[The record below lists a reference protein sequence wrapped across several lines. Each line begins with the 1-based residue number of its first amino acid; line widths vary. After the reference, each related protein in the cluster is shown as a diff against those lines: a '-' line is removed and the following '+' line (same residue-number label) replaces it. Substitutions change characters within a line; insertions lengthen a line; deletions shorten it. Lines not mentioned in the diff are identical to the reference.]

1 MTTSIDAIYE
11 NGILR
16 PLAPLA
22 LPEGQRVHV
31 VVAADEMAGGEGSA
45 AILAEIAA
53 MPPEAPADPSTSRD
67 HDKVLYGKPHQP

>member
-1 MTTSIDAIYE
+1 MTTSVDAIYE

-16 PLAPLA
+16 PLAPLG

-31 VVAADEMAGGEGSA
+31 VVAADEPGQGEDPA

-53 MPPEAPADPSTSRD
+53 MPLEAPVEPSTSRD
-67 HDKVLYGKPHQP
+67 HDKVLYGAPNQP